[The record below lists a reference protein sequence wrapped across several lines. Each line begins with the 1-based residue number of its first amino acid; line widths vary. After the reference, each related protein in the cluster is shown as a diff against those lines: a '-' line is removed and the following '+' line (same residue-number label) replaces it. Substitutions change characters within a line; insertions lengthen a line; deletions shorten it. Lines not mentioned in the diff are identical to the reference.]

1 MYFDLS
7 AFRADII
14 VSSGAIFGI
23 NQTPILISSKDG
35 WLSQTTKWEVNYML
49 DFQLL
54 DFGLVKIAKN
64 S

>member
-35 WLSQTTKWEVNYML
+35 WMSQTTKWEVNYML

-54 DFGLVKIAKN
+54 DFALVKIAKN

>member
-14 VSSGAIFGI
+14 VASGAIFGI

-35 WLSQTTKWEVNYML
+35 WMSQTTKWEVNYML
-49 DFQLL
+49 GFQFL
-54 DFGLVKIAKN
+54 DFALVKIAKN